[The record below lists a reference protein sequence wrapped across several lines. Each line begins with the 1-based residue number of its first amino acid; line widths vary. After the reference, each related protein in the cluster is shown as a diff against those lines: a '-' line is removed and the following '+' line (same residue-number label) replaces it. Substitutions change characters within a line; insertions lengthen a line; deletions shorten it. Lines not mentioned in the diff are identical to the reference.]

1 MTKLEL
7 TWVGKDE
14 PINPE
19 PRILI
24 ENPEYSYGDVNSG
37 NMLIHGDNLLA
48 LKSLQQDFTGKVK
61 CVYIDPPYNTGG
73 AFEHYENNIE
83 HSVWLSL
90 MKPRIELLRSLLSED
105 GSIWIS
111 IDDDEQAY
119 LKVLC
124 DEVFGRGNFVTTV
137 VWQKRSAS
145 QPNST
150 WLSDNHEFVLVYA
163 KNKQIWR
170 PNLLPRTDE
179 GIDRYKNP
187 DNDPRGVWTSSDTTT
202 SLTSGNRGTQ
212 YARTGVSTGLYE
224 ITTPSGRVVTPAA
237 GACWKFN
244 EERFLEMVADN
255 RIWFGKDGSSK
266 PRVKRFLSEVQG
278 GTIPTTWWARD
289 FAGDTTDAKREIVA
303 FNSESVFGTP
313 KPERLIERVLT
324 IASNPGDLVL
334 DSFLGSGTTAA
345 VAHKLNRRW
354 IGVELGNHAY
364 THDYPRMKAV
374 IDGEQGGISKAV
386 NWNGGGGFKFY
397 ELAPTLLEKSKRGNF
412 IISDKYNEEMLA
424 HAMAKHEGYTYAPH
438 ENIIWKQG
446 YSGDNNFIFTTTG
459 HLSPQFI
466 DNIGSQLGED
476 EYLLICAE
484 SFDTTCINR
493 HKNIIVRPIPKML
506 LGRCEW
512 GKDNYDLNIIM
523 QEVTGWNEELEE
535 EMDGDSDE

>member
-24 ENPEYSYGDVNSG
+24 ENPEYSYGDVDSD

-73 AFEHYENNIE
+73 AFEHYDNNIE

-90 MKPRIELLRSLLSED
+90 MKPRVELLRTLLSED

-124 DEVFGRGNFVTTV
+124 DEVFGRNNFITTV
-137 VWQKRSAS
+137 VWQKRYSS

-150 WLSDNHEFVLVYA
+150 WMSDMHEFILIYA

-179 GIDRYKNP
+179 AVDRYKNP
-187 DNDPRGVWTSSDTTT
+187 DNDPRGAWKAVDSTI
-202 SLTSGNRGTQ
+202 SLTTGQRGSQ
-212 YARTGVSTGLYE
+212 FARTGVSTGLYE
-224 ITTPSGRVVTPAA
+224 ITTPSGRVVMPAA
-237 GACWKFN
+237 GRCWKFS
-244 EERFLEMVADN
+244 EERLRDLIADN
-255 RIWFGKDGSSK
+255 RIWFGKDGTSK
-266 PRVKRFLSEVQG
+266 PSLKSFLSEVQG
-278 GTIPTTWWARD
+278 GMVANTWWTRE
-289 FAGDTTDAKREIVA
+289 FAGDTSDAKKEIIH
-303 FNSESVFGTP
+303 FNSESVFATP
-313 KPERLIERVLT
+313 KPEKLLERVLT
-324 IASNPGDLVL
+324 IASNEGDIVL

-345 VAHKLNRRW
+345 VAHKMNRRW
-354 IGVELGNHAY
+354 IGVELGGHAY

-374 IDGEQGGISKAV
+374 VDGEQGGISKAV
-386 NWNGGGGFKFY
+386 NWQGGGGFKFY
-397 ELAPTLLEKSKRGNF
+397 ELAPPLLEKSKRGNF

-424 HAMAKHEGYTYAPH
+424 HAMAKHEGYTYAPDK
-438 ENIIWKQG
+438 NIFWKQG
-446 YSGDNNFIFTTTG
+446 YSGDNNFIYTTTG

-466 DNIGSQLGED
+466 DNIASQLGED
-476 EYLLICAE
+476 KYLLICAE
-484 SFDTTCINR
+484 SFDTACINR
-493 HKNIIVRPIPKML
+493 HKEIIVRPIPKML

-523 QEVTGWNEELEE
+523 QEVTDWDEGW
-535 EMDGDSDE
+535 SDEDDEE